1 MPKGGAHVNVSPKGL
16 SCTSPTLRT
25 SAWRRKCLRQV
36 RASSSQT
43 YPMIKPPTST
53 NIWTPKRIR
62 SSARWKFGVDPV
74 GHHHPKH
81 LPSSPKW
88 DPNMFFSETTAVF
101 LEGIQVV
108 FGFSDDFW
116 RHFGYLRLQTP
127 RWRYRHRQC
136 SPEVQRLPCEFGANG
151 FGLQM
156 CLPESNGKYGL
167 KTSKYFF

>member
-1 MPKGGAHVNVSPKGL
+1 MGPQHV
-16 SCTSPTLRT
+16 
-25 SAWRRKCLRQV
+25 
-36 RASSSQT
+36 
-43 YPMIKPPTST
+43 
-53 NIWTPKRIR
+53 
-62 SSARWKFGVDPV
+62 
-74 GHHHPKH
+74 
-81 LPSSPKW
+81 
-88 DPNMFFSETTAVF
+88 FSETTAVF

-167 KTSKYFF
+167 KTSKYFFSFPGGVSHADFTFNQFWEIWLPCEVWCLPVMLGDRKGKPLKRTTISWVMNWDLTANIVTFFVWLVVLSP